1 MPSFSSQNCL
11 NDLPRK
17 SAVQNHRIFRELP
30 GQVYDA
36 FDQCQLL
43 LKDKDASVYSPTDL
57 YVSVYP
63 RTAAARSR
71 WAGGTADRCLWGS
84 LTRAHRADVEPF
96 LSEKLASLCRNAYS
110 FDNGMSML
118 NP

>member
-1 MPSFSSQNCL
+1 MHQYNSGLLVCALFRLFSQNCL

-43 LKDKDASVYSPTDL
+43 LKDKDASVFSTEDL
-57 YVSVYP
+57 YVSLP
-63 RTAAARSR
+63 ARSAVR
-71 WAGGTADRCLWGS
+71 QADLGLLAALFCS
-84 LTRAHRADVEPF
+84 LETDYRGDGKPPC
-96 LSEKLASLCRNAYS
+96 SLGNIALYS
-110 FDNGMSML
+110 WMHL
-118 NP
+118 